1 MRDNYLFIGNPGN
14 LAPARLRD
22 GMTKDFQQ
30 ITHQDAVY
38 MDTPGLADRQIERRA
53 ADAITTALRQTGSYK
68 IFFIVRLQYG
78 RVQSEDLAT
87 IETVL
92 DSIDMKDIPFVIV
105 INNVK
110 SRQYAAMMEKEEEFF
125 EVITLINSSKYKTPY
140 ITFIPTLE
148 CLDEKDNQCVKLPT
162 DVETFLR
169 LEAPSTVVPH
179 ERVDNIQ
186 LGDFKRLP
194 TTFQM
199 EELLKKPRFV
209 DVLVKVVGVTQS
221 AVIKI
226 LKTEPGFIDLVSS
239 GDYVGMVS
247 ALIRSLVGHMWPSW
261 LQWFFVCQE
270 VLPRGL
276 TKEFQTR
283 IHDNVQY
290 MDTPGLA
297 DRNIQE
303 KAAAAITEALRQ
315 SGTYKL
321 FFMVRL
327 ENGRVVSDDLATIE
341 IVLSSIE
348 LDEIPF
354 AVIVNNVKN
363 RGADYLKVVTLINSI
378 KHKTSNITFIP
389 VIDDLDEEDNAVTKV
404 L

>member
-1 MRDNYLFIGNPGN
+1 MRDNYLFIGNPGTGKSTLVN
-14 LAPARLRD
+14 CLVGEHALD
-22 GMTKDFQQ
+22 TGISYGTGMTKDFQQ

-92 DSIDMKDIPFVIV
+92 DSIDMKDIPFAIV

-110 SRQYAAMMEKEEEFF
+110 SRQYAAMMERGEEFF
-125 EVITLINSSKYKTPY
+125 EYKTPY

-148 CLDEKDNQCVKLPT
+148 CLDEKDNQCIELPT

-169 LEAPSTVVPH
+169 LEAPSTVVPP

-186 LGDFKRLP
+186 LGDFKRFTDDLREQLQDLQNDNAALRQ
-194 TTFQM
+194 QM

-209 DVLVKVVGVTQS
+209 DVLVKVVGVAQS

-239 GDYVGMVS
+239 GDYVGKVS
-247 ALIRSLVGHMWPSW
+247 ALIRSLV
-261 LQWFFVCQE
+261 
-270 VLPRGL
+270 
-276 TKEFQTR
+276 
-283 IHDNVQY
+283 
-290 MDTPGLA
+290 A
-297 DRNIQE
+297 
-303 KAAAAITEALRQ
+303 
-315 SGTYKL
+315 
-321 FFMVRL
+321 
-327 ENGRVVSDDLATIE
+327 
-341 IVLSSIE
+341 
-348 LDEIPF
+348 
-354 AVIVNNVKN
+354 
-363 RGADYLKVVTLINSI
+363 
-378 KHKTSNITFIP
+378 
-389 VIDDLDEEDNAVTKV
+389 
-404 L
+404 

>member
-1 MRDNYLFIGNPGN
+1 MRDNYLFIGNPGTGKSTLVN
-14 LAPARLRD
+14 CLVGEHALD
-22 GMTKDFQQ
+22 TGISYGTGMTKDFQQ

-92 DSIDMKDIPFVIV
+92 DSIDMKDIPFAI
-105 INNVK
+105 
-110 SRQYAAMMEKEEEFF
+110 KEEEFF

-169 LEAPSTVVPH
+169 LEAQSTVVPH

-186 LGDFKRLP
+186 LGDFKRL
-194 TTFQM
+194 TDDLREQLQDLQNDNAALRQQM

-247 ALIRSLVGHMWPSW
+247 ALIRSLVGHM
-261 LQWFFVCQE
+261 
-270 VLPRGL
+270 
-276 TKEFQTR
+276 
-283 IHDNVQY
+283 
-290 MDTPGLA
+290 
-297 DRNIQE
+297 
-303 KAAAAITEALRQ
+303 
-315 SGTYKL
+315 
-321 FFMVRL
+321 
-327 ENGRVVSDDLATIE
+327 
-341 IVLSSIE
+341 
-348 LDEIPF
+348 
-354 AVIVNNVKN
+354 
-363 RGADYLKVVTLINSI
+363 
-378 KHKTSNITFIP
+378 
-389 VIDDLDEEDNAVTKV
+389 
-404 L
+404 